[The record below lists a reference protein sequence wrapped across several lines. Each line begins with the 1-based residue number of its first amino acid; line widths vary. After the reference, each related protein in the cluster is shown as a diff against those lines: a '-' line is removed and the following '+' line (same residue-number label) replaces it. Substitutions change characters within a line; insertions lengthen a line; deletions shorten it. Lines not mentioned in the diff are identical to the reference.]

1 MKPLI
6 ILVLT
11 LIALFVAGASMPNLA
26 DKYAPFEVRWNECL
40 ICGRSQTVENRW
52 RRTPVTKVE
61 EYDHSRWADTLS
73 PRHKHHWAT
82 SSVESREEWFGSSM
96 VGCGGI
102 GGIGSLYYIHS
113 HQGDDVAAPLVEKYL
128 KLAKTGDLTAISD
141 FTRGELSKAVETAV
155 AARNNGQ

>member
-11 LIALFVAGASMPNLA
+11 LIALFVAGASMPNLE
-26 DKYAPFEVRWNECL
+26 DKYAPFEIRWNECL

-52 RRTPVTKVE
+52 RRAPVTKVE
-61 EYDHSRWADTLS
+61 ESDHSRWADTLS
-73 PRHKHHWAT
+73 PGHKHHWAK

-102 GGIGSLYYIHS
+102 GGIGSLYYSIRIRATTWQHRWS
-113 HQGDDVAAPLVEKYL
+113 RN
-128 KLAKTGDLTAISD
+128 TASWQ
-141 FTRGELSKAVETAV
+141 RPET
-155 AARNNGQ
+155 